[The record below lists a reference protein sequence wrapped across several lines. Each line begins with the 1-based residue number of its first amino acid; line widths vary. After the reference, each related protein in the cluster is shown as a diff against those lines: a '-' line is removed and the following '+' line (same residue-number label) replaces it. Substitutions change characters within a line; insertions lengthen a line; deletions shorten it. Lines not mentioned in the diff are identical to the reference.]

1 MTGSYIS
8 LGLDFKSKPLV
19 STDRAKV
26 SDIEIVLTRKG
37 TIIFL
42 KKAKGT
48 WGFPPITLYDLIIL
62 LI

>member
-26 SDIEIVLTRKG
+26 SDIEIVLTRKEQE
-37 TIIFL
+37 FEE
-42 KKAKGT
+42 KEQSY
-48 WGFPPITLYDLIIL
+48 F
-62 LI
+62 

>member
-8 LGLDFKSKPLV
+8 LGLDLKSKPLV

-26 SDIEIVLTRKG
+26 SDIQIVLTRKG

-48 WGFPPITLYDLIIL
+48 
-62 LI
+62 